1 MQSAL
6 IWVFYANPSFDIKIR
21 ESFFVHGDYD
31 RRFLIFNISLSL
43 VGFCPCLRKSTAKE
57 TRGAA
62 FENQLLDIHMAR
74 FTIHMVTPGTRRGN
88 KSASK
93 IWIIRLTSSTPRD
106 TLTLGLILLI
116 AAESTG
122 TDEEKKHFSILVQCL
137 SQIGYIHI
145 MHSGIHSCNCD
156 HRSHCICNCRHHH
169 CHRHYLRHHHNQD
182 DQMIAASGS
191 GQSCDFAETLF

>member
-1 MQSAL
+1 
-6 IWVFYANPSFDIKIR
+6 
-21 ESFFVHGDYD
+21 
-31 RRFLIFNISLSL
+31 
-43 VGFCPCLRKSTAKE
+43 
-57 TRGAA
+57 
-62 FENQLLDIHMAR
+62 MAR

-88 KSASK
+88 KLASK

-182 DQMIAASGS
+182 GQMVAASGS
-191 GQSCDFAETLF
+191 SPHQWSILWLCRNSVPTFALSWKLCQITWNQKLKGGYPLSTRWMSEAIQLKKGRTCIEWVFREVPVPGELISW